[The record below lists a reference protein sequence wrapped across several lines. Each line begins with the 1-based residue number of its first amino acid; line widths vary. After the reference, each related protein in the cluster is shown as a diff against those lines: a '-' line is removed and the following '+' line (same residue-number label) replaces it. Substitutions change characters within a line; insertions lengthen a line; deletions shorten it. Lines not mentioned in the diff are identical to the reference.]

1 MERWRDLTGA
11 DYPFCFTDETTLKTI
26 IRSNPGLLLL
36 KNGTVIQKWS
46 HNRLPTITQEQTALR
61 LEQLPMGKMPT
72 GTVTDKLAFIL
83 MWYVL
88 PLTVLTLGDR
98 LWTGGK
104 WLLRRHRARRKGAA
118 RSTTDDG
125 DNRQT
130 PPSPT
135 A

>member
-1 MERWRDLTGA
+1 
-11 DYPFCFTDETTLKTI
+11 
-26 IRSNPGLLLL
+26 
-36 KNGTVIQKWS
+36 
-46 HNRLPTITQEQTALR
+46 
-61 LEQLPMGKMPT
+61 MPT
-72 GTVTDKLAFIL
+72 DTVPDKLAFIL

-118 RSTTDDG
+118 QAASDDG
-125 DNRQT
+125 ASQQT